1 MIKTTIKTNN
11 FINAAK
17 YYHPHL
23 SFEALQLIIAVYHNP
38 GISMPGLADF
48 LDLHDSTVSRN
59 VKKLSM
65 YVNDKGQTD
74 GYDLIE
80 TRPDLINRRRLGC
93 HLTEK
98 GKGLIERLNL
108 AFDPPQNNADIDV
121 LLAKERPEGPHNR
134 KDTSARMFAEQE
146 FYSGV
151 AANTM
156 GYSVKI
162 VNSGLKIVKVLADPG
177 VKFAL
182 QSTGDDCGIS
192 NCTSCVTDCLAK
204 KIFRSKK
211 PEYAVRN
218 ECGWIEF
225 GFPVE
230 NAGNIEEVVITLF
243 SLDSPLISMI
253 KEYIKQG

>member
-1 MIKTTIKTNN
+1 MNKTTIKMNS
-11 FINAAK
+11 FINAARH
-17 YYHPHL
+17 YHPHL
-23 SFEALQLIIAVYHNP
+23 SFEALQLIIVVHHNP
-38 GISMPGLADF
+38 GISMPNLADF
-48 LDLHDSTVSRN
+48 LDLQDSTVSRN

-65 YVNDKGQTD
+65 YVDDKGQTN

-80 TRPDLINRRRLGC
+80 TKPDLINRKRLGC

-108 AFDPPQNNADIDV
+108 AFEPSQNSFDIDV
-121 LLAKERPEGPHNR
+121 LLAKERPESPHNR
-134 KDTSARMFAEQE
+134 VDTSARMFAEQE
-146 FYSGV
+146 FYMGV

-162 VNSGLKIVKVLADPG
+162 VNSGLKIVKVLVDPG

-182 QSTGDDCGIS
+182 QSTGDDCGIL
-192 NCTSCVTDCLAK
+192 NCTSCITDCLAK
-204 KIFRSKK
+204 KIFHSKK
-211 PEYAVRN
+211 PGYAVRK
-218 ECGWIEF
+218 EYGWIEL

-243 SLDSPLISMI
+243 SLDSPFISMI
-253 KEYIKQG
+253 KEIVKKA